1 MTDDT
6 PTKPRYVLFLG
17 RRHCPDGECVAP
29 RTRRQD
35 CHVPRLT
42 ERLRR
47 RNLEMWRAGK
57 RDASTPAESRP
68 RKHTREQGQ

>member
-29 RTRRQD
+29 RT
-35 CHVPRLT
+35 
-42 ERLRR
+42 RLRR